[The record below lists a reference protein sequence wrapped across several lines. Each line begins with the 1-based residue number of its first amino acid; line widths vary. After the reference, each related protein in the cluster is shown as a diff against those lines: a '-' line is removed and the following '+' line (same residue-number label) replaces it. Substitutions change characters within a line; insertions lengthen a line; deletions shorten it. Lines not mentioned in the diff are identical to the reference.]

1 MFRFKVKRYKKY
13 SRTRV
18 RMAQDRQQFTK
29 YTGHW
34 ISGTAVMRGVGG
46 GGAHQRAPGDN
57 SVIQ

>member
-34 ISGTAVMRGVGG
+34 ISGTAVMRGVGSPSEG
-46 GGAHQRAPGDN
+46 
-57 SVIQ
+57 SW